1 MTHEIEAQYAHA
13 LSPTQLTALVIDV
26 MAETGKARES
36 IRNENQTLVAA
47 AVEAATAE
55 ARSNLKRDMG
65 MIAEASDG
73 LEPIMSIETI
83 SGEDLDHKMEVVLGE
98 ACKVMIGRVKSVLVP
113 ADVEQ
118 QVGLLGDLK
127 DELRIGVRTIWEAAV
142 AERER
147 LEVKAQGSLE
157 TETIESCIAH
167 GKERVNEASGSG
179 DALPMASAKAQ
190 GHVDT
195 IREDVLTMVRDALDH
210 TLSEERVEAAV
221 VTVETTLDNDCFV
234 PFIEGNAAMLE
245 DAKAAAVA
253 AVAGSFKAKV
263 EAALGGK
270 PFPVP
275 KSSLDGACDQ
285 ADTELLGDLRG
296 RVKAFTKVAE
306 LKALLAEVTAKT
318 NVIRSELAAENEKA
332 S

>member
-1 MTHEIEAQYAHA
+1 
-13 LSPTQLTALVIDV
+13 
-26 MAETGKARES
+26 
-36 IRNENQTLVAA
+36 
-47 AVEAATAE
+47 
-55 ARSNLKRDMG
+55 
-65 MIAEASDG
+65 
-73 LEPIMSIETI
+73 MSIETI

-98 ACKVMIGRVKSVLVP
+98 ACGVMRKSLT
-113 ADVEQ
+113 DVASEEEMTAIETQ
-118 QVGLLGDLK
+118 LASLK
-127 DELRIGVRTIWEAAV
+127 DELRVGVRTIWEAAV

-195 IREDVLTMVRDALDH
+195 IREDVLTMVRDALEH
-210 TLSEERVEAAV
+210 TLSEERVESAV

-245 DAKAAAVA
+245 DAKVASVA